1 MFGYVRP
8 LKGELKVNEYE
19 EYKAVY
25 CTLCKS
31 ISEHYGRLQSFF
43 LSYDLTFY
51 VLLSLNEGFE
61 EKNKCCVKGKCIFN
75 PFKKCNYVFMEEEIY
90 KKAAALTVMMSYG
103 KILDNSLDEKGIKK
117 LAYKFLKV
125 ICKKAYKKASS
136 DYPFISEAL
145 SEMLKAQSEAEKSD
159 MHLDACCEPTANML
173 KTVCG
178 ELSKGDSFIKPALEN
193 LGYFL
198 GRWIYTIDAAD
209 DLEED
214 LKSKSFN
221 PLIKKFGL
229 NLNSTDTLSEEKRKY
244 IEEECNYSLNGNVSM
259 MIKASNLLN
268 NGRYSG
274 IISNIINLG
283 LPEMQREI
291 IFLHVN
297 KKDRK
302 KKHDK

>member
-8 LKGELKVNEYE
+8 LKGELKVNEYD

-31 ISEHYGRLQSFF
+31 IAKHYGKMQSFF

-51 VLLSLNEGFE
+51 VLLSLNEGFKE
-61 EKNKCCVKGKCIFN
+61 ENKCAVKGKCIFN
-75 PFKKCNYVFMEEEIY
+75 PFKKCNYIFLEEEIY

-103 KILDNSLDEKGIKK
+103 KILDNALDEKGLKRLI
-117 LAYKFLKV
+117 YKFLSRL
-125 ICKKAYKKASS
+125 CKKAYKKASK
-136 DYPFISEAL
+136 DFPFISEAL
-145 SEMLKAQSEAEKSD
+145 KEMLESQNKAEKEN
-159 MHLDACCEPTANML
+159 MNLDACCEPTANML
-173 KTVCG
+173 KTVCS
-178 ELSKGDSFIKPALEN
+178 ELSGENPFNKPALES

-198 GRWIYTIDAAD
+198 GRWIYIMDACD
-209 DLEED
+209 DLAED
-214 LKSKSFN
+214 LKEKNFN

-229 NLNSTDTLSEEKRKY
+229 ENSRDIPKDMESA
-244 IEEECNYSLNGNVSM
+244 IENECNAALNGNVAM
-259 MIKASNLLN
+259 MVKASNLLN

-274 IISNIINLG
+274 VINNVINLG

-297 KKDRK
+297 KKQRK
-302 KKHDK
+302 KIHDK